1 MGIYLLKQ
9 VVLCASRMLQIS
21 SVRTPY
27 NQSRWR
33 SRPPVPAPSY
43 PRTGVRRAASSE
55 LRPIHAYDKKVP
67 QLIRDD
73 PNGVR
78 QQANKLVTNHES
90 VHKVLIILIQM
101 ARLLLLLS
109 LLLFQVAF
117 QEETHLLL
125 GREATV
131 QIVLKATILWKRE
144 ENEERKK

>member
-1 MGIYLLKQ
+1 MGMYLLKQ
-9 VVLCASRMLQIS
+9 VVLCASRKLQIS
-21 SVRTPY
+21 SARTPY

-33 SRPPVPAPSY
+33 NRPPVPAPSC

-55 LRPIHAYDKKVP
+55 LRPIHGIKKVP

-109 LLLFQVAF
+109 LLLFQVAL

-125 GREATV
+125 GGEATV

-144 ENEERKK
+144 ENEERKKE